1 MVKSYKTYIDN
12 ATWDCEISIV
22 ESSRIYRYLIKNGH
36 KFVDNPSIADF
47 IIINS
52 CGFLKGYES
61 KSLYLFDKYNSLKKE
76 NATIIMVGCLI
87 KINPELIDSLNV
99 YPIEINESNKLDK
112 IFYKNIKF
120 EDIKP
125 FCNPEIKEKLL
136 INTINKRPRY
146 LYFFLTEKML
156 PFIDKLKWN
165 YNKVFD
171 SYCQNNRTLIEIGR
185 GCAGNCSYCVIK
197 KARGKIHSRPI
208 QEILSDIEKSKVP
221 SKKLYLVAND
231 CGCYGIDIKTNLI
244 NLLYE
249 INKKFPDLSIELD
262 YLNPFLLERYSK
274 EYIKLF
280 NDIKVDFITVPMQ
293 SGSNKVLNNMNRKY
307 DITEVIKI
315 IDDVKRVSP
324 KTFIYSH
331 FIIGFP
337 GESWIDF
344 FKTLLCAKHF
354 DLPVPFK
361 YSENKNAASSLL
373 PNHKSDL
380 IISIRY
386 QLSLIYFNF
395 VIFYKLLSFPKY

>member
-1 MVKSYKTYIDN
+1 MQSYKFYIDN
-12 ATWDCEISIV
+12 ATWVCEISIV
-22 ESSRIYRYLIKNGH
+22 ESSRIYRYMIENGH
-36 KFVDNPSIADF
+36 KSVKKPSKADF
-47 IIINS
+47 IIINT
-52 CGFLKGYES
+52 CGFLKGFENI
-61 KSLYLFDKYNSLKKE
+61 SLYLFNKYNSVKKE

-87 KINPELIDSLNV
+87 KINPDLIGSLDV
-99 YPIEINESNKLDK
+99 YPIELNESNKLDK
-112 IFYKNIKF
+112 IFYKKTKF

-125 FCNPEIKEKLL
+125 YCNPETKVKLL
-136 INTINKRPRY
+136 VNNIKKRPRY
-146 LYFFLTEKML
+146 LYFFLTEKFL
-156 PFIDKLKWN
+156 LFNDKLKWN
-165 YNKVFD
+165 YNKVIE
-171 SYCQNNRTLIEIGR
+171 SIRKNNRTLIEIGR

-197 KARGKIHSRPI
+197 KARGKIRSRPI
-208 QEILSDIEKSKVP
+208 QDILIDIEKSKVP

-262 YLNPFLLERYSK
+262 YLNPFLLEQYSK
-274 EYIKLF
+274 EYIQLF
-280 NDIKVDFITVPMQ
+280 NDLKVDFITVPMQ
-293 SGSNKVLNNMNRKY
+293 SGSNKVLKKMNRTCNV
-307 DITEVIKI
+307 TEVIKI
-315 IDDVKRVSP
+315 IDDIKKASP

-354 DLPVPFK
+354 DFPVPFK
-361 YSENKNAASSLL
+361 YSENKNAASSSL
-373 PNHKSDL
+373 PDHKSDL

-395 VIFYKLLSFPKY
+395 IIFFKLLSYPKF